1 LVTVNRFLVTVCTL
15 KGWDTKVG
23 FPKAIKARFVVV
35 LATKV
40 VVIVLEVVDTIL
52 EIEVSRSVAVTVGV
66 MVTVVGV
73 PTDRE
78 KSRW

>member
-1 LVTVNRFLVTVCTL
+1 L
-15 KGWDTKVG
+15 
-23 FPKAIKARFVVV
+23 PKAIKARFVVV

-40 VVIVLEVVDTIL
+40 VVMVLEVVETIL

-66 MVTVVGV
+66 TVMVVGV